1 MRIQIIQIN
10 GLAIETLIETMLE
23 ILIEVLIEI
32 LIEFLIEILIEVLIE
47 NVQLLSLDCHPI
59 NHAVVATVIQKW
71 IELI

>member
-23 ILIEVLIEI
+23 ILIEV
-32 LIEFLIEILIEVLIE
+32 LIEILIEVLIE